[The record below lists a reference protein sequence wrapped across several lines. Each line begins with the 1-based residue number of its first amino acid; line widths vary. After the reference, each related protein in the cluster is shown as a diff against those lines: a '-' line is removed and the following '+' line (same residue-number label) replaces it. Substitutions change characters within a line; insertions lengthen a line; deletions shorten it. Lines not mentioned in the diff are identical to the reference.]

1 MLAAAREFAS
11 TPPQTHPRAQHLAW
25 IFHTRSADFQSAVSQ
40 NCILRAVGNA
50 QDAEPLRTPCRLKIG
65 DTADYKSALRRW
77 QQPRRDIAFHRRL
90 RRCEM
95 FGLGGQGADYL
106 RRSMIAIMIGTRSDG
121 DQRDI
126 KRLVVCGS
134 GGP

>member
-77 QQPRRDIAFHRRL
+77 QQPRRDIAFHRRP

-95 FGLGGQGADYL
+95 FGLGSPPRHGATWL
-106 RRSMIAIMIGTRSDG
+106 CPVNSAWELMP
-121 DQRDI
+121 
-126 KRLVVCGS
+126 L
-134 GGP
+134 

>member
-65 DTADYKSALRRW
+65 DTPDYKSALRRW
-77 QQPRRDIAFHRRL
+77 QQPRRDIAFHRRP
-90 RRCEM
+90 RPCEM
-95 FGLGGQGADYL
+95 FGLSTL
-106 RRSMIAIMIGTRSDG
+106 RAAILGCTGKERTAHFFVSFAFSC
-121 DQRDI
+121 R
-126 KRLVVCGS
+126 
-134 GGP
+134 